1 MLLEWWWRDVWVY
14 FDSYYNPAASR
25 SRQVGTKYRFFVLEK
40 NILEAKIQHF
50 ICIKS
55 QQKD

>member
-14 FDSYYNPAASR
+14 FDSNYNLAASR
-25 SRQVGTKYRFFVLEK
+25 SRQVGTKYRFFVLEE
-40 NILEAKIQHF
+40 NILEAKIQRL